1 MTSRLKSVPDQ
12 ELAVSVDTGETVDV
26 EVWPEGSLEILS
38 QVEVDQLLDQGEGG
52 LYKLLRRCILAVLNS
67 GGNTDDARAV
77 SEKHKDF
84 SVGFIQLDRGLKLSL
99 KGAPSAAFV
108 DGKMIR
114 GTRELLFAVLRDIVF
129 TNNEIQA
136 SGRFDLKTSENIT
149 NAVFHILR
157 NARVLRTPADSDL
170 AVCWGGHVISRDEYE
185 YTKLVG
191 YEVGLRGMNVCTG
204 CGPGA
209 MKGPMKGATIGH
221 AKQRIRDGR
230 YIGITE
236 PGIIA
241 AESPNPI
248 VNSLVIMPDMEKRLE
263 AFVRLGHAI
272 TIFPGGVGTVEE
284 ILYLLGVL
292 THPDNEGIPFPV
304 VMTGPADSKRY
315 FQQIDEF
322 IAATLGESARR
333 RYKIIIDNPSQVA
346 RELLG
351 GVRQVRAFRKH
362 HGDAYY
368 FNWRLNIDHDFQ
380 VPFAASHE
388 SMRSI
393 ELAEDLP
400 VHQLAVNLRRIFSGI
415 VSGDV
420 REDTIAEIEE
430 RGPFEIDGSKK
441 LMTLLDGLLS
451 AFVEQGRM
459 KIASESY
466 SPCYRVSR

>member
-1 MTSRLKSVPDQ
+1 MTSRLKSVPDR
-12 ELAVSVDTGETVDV
+12 ELVISADLGEPVDV

-52 LYKLLRRCILAVLNS
+52 LYTLLRRCILAVLNS

-77 SEKHKDF
+77 FEKHKDF
-84 SVGFIQLDRGLKLSL
+84 SIGFIQLDRGLKLSL
-99 KGAPSAAFV
+99 KGAPSGAFV

-129 TNNEIQA
+129 TKNEIRA
-136 SGRFDLKTSENIT
+136 SGRFDLMSSENIS

-157 NARVLRTPADSDL
+157 NARLLQTPADVDL
-170 AVCWGGHVISRDEYE
+170 AVCWGGHAISRDEYD
-185 YTKLVG
+185 YTKMVG
-191 YEVGLRGMNVCTG
+191 YEIGLRGMNVCTG

-230 YIGITE
+230 YIGVTE

-263 AFVRLGHAI
+263 AFVRLGHGI
-272 TIFPGGVGTVEE
+272 IVFPGGVGTTEE

-292 THPDNEGIPFPV
+292 THPDNEKIPFPMI
-304 VMTGPADSKRY
+304 MTGPADSEPY

-322 IAATLGESARR
+322 VTATLGDSARS
-333 RYKIIIDNPSQVA
+333 RYKIIIDDSRQVA
-346 RELLG
+346 RELLDG
-351 GVRQVRAFRKH
+351 LRQVRDFRKH

-368 FNWRLNIDHDFQ
+368 FNWRLKIDHDFQ
-380 VPFAASHE
+380 LPFTATHE

-393 ELAEDLP
+393 DLVEDLP
-400 VHQLAVNLRRIFSGI
+400 AHQLAVNLRRVFSGI
-415 VSGDV
+415 VSGNV
-420 REDTIAEIEE
+420 RDDTIAAIEKQ
-430 RGPFEIDGSKK
+430 GPFEIQGSKK
-441 LMTLLDGLLS
+441 LMTLLDRLLS
-451 AFVEQGRM
+451 AFVAQGRM

-466 SPCYRVSR
+466 SPCYRVTR